1 MSSKLQI
8 PPEFDEAPIHQR
20 IEFVQDL
27 WDRIASDPENV
38 PIPDEHLRIID
49 ERLRE
54 SPTSPEGS
62 RLWSEVEA
70 ELLARRRRP

>member
-8 PPEFDEAPIHQR
+8 PPEFDQAPAHQ
-20 IEFVQDL
+20 L
-27 WDRIASDPENV
+27 
-38 PIPDEHLRIID
+38 PDEHLRIID

-70 ELLARRRRP
+70 ELLAKRRRP

>member
-1 MSSKLQI
+1 MTSKLPI
-8 PPEFDEAPIHQR
+8 PPEFDQASTHQR

-27 WDRIASDPENV
+27 WDRIAADPENV

-54 SPTSPEGS
+54 SPTIPEDS
-62 RLWSEVEA
+62 LPWDEA
-70 ELLARRRRP
+70 KAILLAKGRQP